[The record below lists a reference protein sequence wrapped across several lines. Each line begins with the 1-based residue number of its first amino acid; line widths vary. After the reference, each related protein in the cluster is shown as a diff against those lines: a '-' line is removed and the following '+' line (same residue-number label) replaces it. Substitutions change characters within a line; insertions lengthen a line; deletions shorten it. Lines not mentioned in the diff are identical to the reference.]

1 MYPLTYYI
9 LAFLGF
15 VAALCAYFSAN
26 EQKLHVVVVCAFL
39 SAVIQLSLFLA
50 LILRVPLP

>member
-15 VAALCAYFSAN
+15 VAALCAYFNAN
-26 EQKLHVVVVCAFL
+26 EQKLHVVVVCSFL

-50 LILRVPLP
+50 LILRAPLP

>member
-26 EQKLHVVVVCAFL
+26 EQKLHIVVVCTFL

-50 LILRVPLP
+50 LILRLPLP

>member
-15 VAALCAYFSAN
+15 VLALCAYFSAN
-26 EQKLHVVVVCAFL
+26 EQKLQVVVVCAFL

>member
-15 VAALCAYFSAN
+15 VTALCAYFSTN

-50 LILRVPLP
+50 LILRLPQP